1 MDPRRDPE
9 PMMTS
14 DQQSVPGADAVTE
27 RCAPA
32 RVRRVRLSGRYDR
45 FSAPA
50 LLHAV
55 AGEVADGELVLADM
69 AAVTD
74 LDWSAVNALI
84 LSRRRV
90 ERVGGHL
97 RVVNVSSDIRRE
109 IDVMGSTHHLDI
121 TPGSD

>member
-1 MDPRRDPE
+1 M
-9 PMMTS
+9 
-14 DQQSVPGADAVTE
+14 
-27 RCAPA
+27 
-32 RVRRVRLSGRYDR
+32 RLSGRYDR

-50 LLHAV
+50 LLRAL
-55 AGEVADGELVLADM
+55 AGEVTEGELVLADM

-84 LSRRRV
+84 LSRRRI
-90 ERVGGHL
+90 ERAGGHL
-97 RVVNVSSDIRRE
+97 RMVNVSSGIHRQ